1 MTDTLFD
8 PTGSSQATMI
18 SYAPRPAT
26 LEGLRLGLVENTK
39 HNSES
44 ILHKLA
50 ERLDERYRIKVTH
63 LNHKRS
69 SSHSVDEE
77 AINQLR
83 RKADFVVAG
92 VGD

>member
-1 MTDTLFD
+1 MTDMLFD
-8 PTGSSQATMI
+8 PTGGSEAAKIT
-18 SYAPRPAT
+18 YAPRPAQ

-44 ILHKLA
+44 ILRKLA

-63 LNHKRS
+63 LDHKRS
-69 SSHSVDEE
+69 SSHAVAEE